1 MISAA
6 AKRTN
11 RGTTNPCLLEKP
23 LKLLIDADSI
33 VYSCGFAAQRK
44 VHGVVVAEPLANALN
59 NVRMLLGGL
68 QTDLERKLTRA
79 GEKIDDFE
87 VYLTG
92 KNNYR
97 EKIATIRQYK
107 GNRDPRHKP
116 VHYDAIR
123 EYLVK
128 KWDAKVVHGYE
139 ADDAVAMA
147 QHQSEHESTVI
158 CSIDKDLK
166 TVPGLN
172 YNFRKKE
179 LSIISPLQAK
189 RAFWTQVLQGDAT
202 DNIGGCYKVGP
213 RGAQRYLEEL
223 RPVVI
228 VSDYEKAAYK
238 LCLKAYEDSIKA
250 YDSGIYRGLSAEKA
264 LLENA
269 RLLHMQE
276 SPGQLWV
283 PPGASQD
290 WLPGYGPKARSRA

>member
-1 MISAA
+1 M
-6 AKRTN
+6 
-11 RGTTNPCLLEKP
+11 
-23 LKLLIDADSI
+23 KLLIDADSI
-33 VYSCGFAAQRK
+33 VYSCGFAAQK
-44 VHGVVVAEPLANALN
+44 KGPDGVIVAEPLGHALN
-59 NVRMLLGGL
+59 NVRQLLGGM
-68 QTDLERKLTRA
+68 QQDLERKLARA
-79 GEKIDDFE
+79 GDKIDDFE
-87 VYLTG
+87 IYLTG

-107 GNRDPRHKP
+107 GNRDPGHKP

-123 EYLVK
+123 EYLAS
-128 KWDAKVVHGYE
+128 KWDARVIHGFE

-147 QHQSEHESTVI
+147 QHQSEHESTCI
-158 CSIDKDLK
+158 CSIDKDLR

-213 RGAQRYLEEL
+213 KKAAEIIGEIKT
-223 RPVVI
+223 VI
-228 VSDYEKAAYK
+228 VKDFEGIAYRAALDHY
-238 LCLKAYEDSIKA
+238 AHSIA
-250 YDSGIYRGLSAEKA
+250 TYGSGIYRDLAADKA

-276 SPGQLWV
+276 YPGQLWT
-283 PPGASQD
+283 PPGHHQD
-290 WLPGYGPKARSRA
+290 WLPGYGPKTRDRA

>member
-107 GNRDPRHKP
+107 GNRDPSHKP

-213 RGAQRYLEEL
+213 K
-223 RPVVI
+223 
-228 VSDYEKAAYK
+228 KAAEIIGEIKTVILKDFEEIAYWN
-238 LCLKAYEDSIKA
+238 CLVA
-250 YDSGIYRGLSAEKA
+250 YDESVDKYGPEIYRGLPGQKA